1 MLLALLPLALI
12 VAGLLAPLL
21 EKALGKWLGVALGAV
36 PLGAFVW
43 LASQVGAEP
52 ATYQSEWFST
62 LGVNLDFHL
71 AGMGHLMAL
80 LITGIGFFIS
90 LYASGYLGGH
100 PLRGYFFVYLYSF
113 MGAMLGI
120 VVADNIYL
128 LFVFWELTSITS
140 YLLIGFNHKE
150 SISRW
155 KALQALLVTGLGGL
169 ALLAGLI
176 LLANAMGTARL
187 SEMLAQ
193 GVSLA
198 DHPHYLAVLIL
209 VVLGAFTKSAQVPF
223 HFWLPNAMAAP
234 TPVSAFLH
242 SATMV
247 KAGVYLLAI
256 LHPLLGGT
264 IAWEALLVGCGMLTM
279 LAGAL
284 IGLFQTDLKRIL
296 AFTTLSVLGLLTM
309 LLGVGTDLAVK
320 SAVIFLFGHALYKAA
335 LFMVAGSIDHETGT
349 REVTAMAG
357 LRRAMPLT
365 AAAGAL
371 AALSKG
377 GFPPFFGFLGKEYV
391 YKAGLG
397 LEWLQPMVLGSGILA
412 NMLLL
417 ALAFKVGFHPFWG
430 KQQTA
435 PKAHVHEAPWT
446 MLAGPIGL
454 AIAGLTFG
462 ALPTLLAAPVIQPAV
477 FAVAGHPVDFKLALW
492 QGFNVPLLLSAVTVV
507 GGLTIFFLRE
517 RIWRQTKAVTDQG
530 WRGFDGVY
538 ERCFNA
544 VVAVAKWQTG
554 LLQSGYLRNYL
565 FIILGTAVCLI
576 GVQLYRVGG
585 LPEIVEVGRV
595 RLHEGLLIAIMI
607 TATLGALFSRSLL
620 STLLCLGVVGLGVA
634 LIFALFGA
642 PDLAITQVLVESLTV
657 VLFALVVYKLP
668 RFKTYSKRATIIGDG
683 IFAALCGI
691 AVTLLVLK
699 ANYIQLS
706 PTISTQLG
714 EWSYPLAKGKNVV
727 NVILVDFR
735 AIDTLGEIAVLAIAA
750 LGIASLLRF
759 RPRKEPAEPNS

>member
-1 MLLALLPLALI
+1 MLLAILPLSLI

-21 EKALGKWLGVALGAV
+21 EKVLGKWLGVVLGVV
-36 PLGAFVW
+36 PLAAFAW
-43 LASQVGAEP
+43 FAAQVGGDP
-52 ATYQSEWFST
+52 VSYQATWFGT
-62 LGVNLDFHL
+62 LGVNADFRL
-71 AGMGHLMAL
+71 MGMGHLMAL

-100 PLRGYFFVYLYSF
+100 ALRGYFFVYLYAF

-193 GVSLA
+193 GVSVA
-198 DHPHYLAVLIL
+198 NHPHYLAILIL

-247 KAGVYLLAI
+247 KAGVYLLAV

-264 IAWEALLVGCGMLTM
+264 IAWEGLLVTCGMITM

-335 LFMVAGSIDHETGT
+335 LFMVAGSIDHEAGT
-349 REVTAMAG
+349 REVTSLAG

-397 LEWLQPMVLGSGILA
+397 LEWLQPLVLGSGIAA

-430 KQQTA
+430 KKQTA
-435 PKAHVHEAPWT
+435 PKDHVHEAPWT

-462 ALPTLLAAPVIQPAV
+462 ALPKLLASPIIEPAV
-477 FAVAGHPVDFKLALW
+477 FAVAGHPVEFKLVLW
-492 QGFNVPLLLSAVTVV
+492 QGFNLPLLLSVVTLA

-517 RIWRQTKAVTDQG
+517 RIWRQTKAVHEQG
-530 WRGFDGVY
+530 WRGFDGIY
-538 ERCFNA
+538 ERCFNGL
-544 VVAVAKWQTG
+544 VALAKWQTG

-565 FIILGTAVCLI
+565 IIILGTAVTLI
-576 GVQLYRVGG
+576 SIQLWRVGG
-585 LPEIVEVGRV
+585 LTDVVQMGTI
-595 RLHEGLLIAIMI
+595 RLHEGILIVIMI
-607 TATLGALFSRSLL
+607 GATLGALFARALL
-620 STLLCLGVVGLGVA
+620 STLLSLGVVGLGVA

-657 VLFALVVYKLP
+657 VLFALAVYKLP
-668 RFKTYSKRATIIGDG
+668 RFKIYSQRRTLIGDA
-683 IFAALCGI
+683 IFALLCGI

-706 PTISTQLG
+706 PTISTELG
-714 EWSYPLAKGKNVV
+714 QWSYPLAKGKNVV

-735 AIDTLGEIAVLAIAA
+735 AIDTLGEIAVLAVAA

-759 RPRKEPAEPNS
+759 RPRKEAADSST